1 MHPSTPFIE
10 ARAASLLLNGTQ
22 LAPLRSLLLAEE
34 TTSSPERTG
43 DLQNQVERLVTLSGK
58 KRRRLLV
65 TGSRSVEGVSKVL
78 SSSQPTLRNDL
89 LPEHPNKKHY
99 WNREEVI

>member
-1 MHPSTPFIE
+1 M
-10 ARAASLLLNGTQ
+10 
-22 LAPLRSLLLAEE
+22 
-34 TTSSPERTG
+34 SSPERTG

-65 TGSRSVEGVSKVL
+65 TGARVTEFAQKPL
-78 SSSQPTLRNDL
+78 SSSQPTMAHDL
-89 LPEHPNKKHY
+89 SPQQQHKKHY